1 MYNLWGPLRGG
12 GGGVGWCPWSE
23 FQKLSFCISRR
34 KPCHFRYFSIVFL
47 LFPVAV
53 AVSVHLCVVC
63 RHFYCL
69 VSLFQGHV
77 ACRYFTHTE
86 CVLLH
91 FISYS
96 AHWHVCFY
104 FICRYAGYL
113 IPQSLEEQ
121 APLQSNTLN
130 LSMDFPTSFG
140 DGVEKMMT
148 STTGTYICATTVL
161 LISMSPAYFSVTDLF
176 CNMKMMWSSEIQ
188 IFRRR

>member
-1 MYNLWGPLRGG
+1 MFLGS
-12 GGGVGWCPWSE
+12 VGWYPWSE
-23 FQKLSFCISRR
+23 FQNLSFL
-34 KPCHFRYFSIVFL
+34 SIKEEALSLSVF
-47 LFPVAV
+47 
-53 AVSVHLCVVC
+53 
-63 RHFYCL
+63 FYCSNLCFSLLLSQFQPIFMLFVTIFTVLCLCFKAMFL
-69 VSLFQGHV
+69 VGII
-77 ACRYFTHTE
+77 FTHTE
-86 CVLLH
+86 HVLLH
-91 FISYS
+91 FTNLLILLTYMTMFLI
-96 AHWHVCFY
+96 HLH
-104 FICRYAGYL
+104 AGYL

-121 APLQSNTLN
+121 APLQSNTLT

>member
-1 MYNLWGPLRGG
+1 MFLGG
-12 GGGVGWCPWSE
+12 GGGVGGFGWYPWSE
-23 FQKLSFCISRR
+23 FQNLSFCVSRR
-34 KPCHFRYFSIVFL
+34 KPFLFRYFSIVLICAFPSCCRSFSPSLCYLSPFL
-47 LFPVAV
+47 LSCV
-53 AVSVHLCVVC
+53 AVSRPCRLSVFYPYWTCTPTLYNFLFCSLTWLLIHL
-63 RHFYCL
+63 H
-69 VSLFQGHV
+69 
-77 ACRYFTHTE
+77 
-86 CVLLH
+86 
-91 FISYS
+91 
-96 AHWHVCFY
+96 
-104 FICRYAGYL
+104 AGYL

-121 APLQSNTLN
+121 APLQSNTLT